1 MKAFSNEIK
10 SRNIFTFIT
19 WLLFA
24 LIMQAKYYA
33 QDTGNQC
40 GILGRLIC

>member
-10 SRNIFTFIT
+10 SRNICKFMT
-19 WLLFA
+19 WLLFF

-33 QDTGNQC
+33 QDTGNQWS
-40 GILGRLIC
+40 ILGLF

>member
-1 MKAFSNEIK
+1 MKAFSDEINK
-10 SRNIFTFIT
+10 SNIFTFIT

-33 QDTGNQC
+33 QDTRNQC
-40 GILGRLIC
+40 GILGCL